1 LEVIIRC
8 RVQPFF
14 LKGSTDVKPN
24 WKKPAVIAGIAAIV
38 LATTAVVVFSQNAPP
53 RPDSPPGPP
62 RGGFGH
68 RGPGGPGEFG
78 PLAGLN
84 LTDAQKEQIKKIHEN
99 FDEST
104 RALREQMRA
113 LHDSDRADLL
123 SGNFDEGTFR
133 SAAEARAKIQVEM
146 EVQHAKMMSQVATI
160 LTAEQKAQL
169 AERHEHMRSMG
180 PPPPP
185 PPPGDPPF

>member
-1 LEVIIRC
+1 LKARTFGFNQAIS
-8 RVQPFF
+8 
-14 LKGSTDVKPN
+14 KGSVDVKIN
-24 WKKPAVIAGIAAIV
+24 WKKSAIVAGIGAIV
-38 LATTAVVVFSQNAPP
+38 LAMTGVVVFSQNPP
-53 RPDSPPGPP
+53 QRPDGPPGPP

-68 RGPGGPGEFG
+68 RGPGDFG

-84 LTDAQKEQIKKIHEN
+84 LTDAQKEQIKKIQES

-104 RALREQMRA
+104 KALRDQMRA
-113 LHDSDRADLL
+113 LHENDPADPL
-123 SGNFDEGTFR
+123 SSNFDEVAFR
-133 SAAEARAKIQVEM
+133 EAAEARAKIQVEM

-169 AERHEHMRSMG
+169 AERHEYMRRMG

-185 PPPGDPPF
+185 PPPREPEF